1 MKNFVNFFCLNA
13 FVVSVGIFL
22 IGFGDT
28 FYSVIGFLAALTSS
42 YWASECLI
50 ERKRENFYGKSHIS
64 V

>member
-1 MKNFVNFFCLNA
+1 MKNFVNFFCFNA
-13 FVVSVGIFL
+13 FVVSIGIFL

-28 FYSVIGFLAALTSS
+28 FYSAIGFLAALTSS

-50 ERKRENFYGKSHIS
+50 ERKREKCYGKNRIS

>member
-1 MKNFVNFFCLNA
+1 MKNFVNFFCFDA
-13 FVVSVGIFL
+13 FIVSVGIFL

-28 FYSVIGFLAALTSS
+28 FYSTIGFLAALTSS

-50 ERKRENFYGKSHIS
+50 ERKRENFYGNGHIS